1 MKLNVSH
8 GLFKYC
14 QYVFLSYGESLE
26 QNEKIEE
33 NFQEIR
39 NDVLKINTETRVFDD
54 ELLTNV
60 LKYFKSIYSNLS
72 TKQNE

>member
-39 NDVLKINTETRVFDD
+39 SKVLKINTETRVFDD

-60 LKYFKSIYSNLS
+60 LKYFKSTYSNLS
-72 TKQNE
+72 TNQNE